1 MEGHRYISNETN
13 FYMRQPFQGFPWI
26 KTPRKRCIISTAQSQ
41 MFSKLKSVTLRRYKY
56 LVLGRDS
63 SYFAKRTKEKK
74 HSDSPKSSLKL
85 ISSTCSSFWLT
96 TYLLYLVDVFF
107 NRQSP
112 YLWVQTVL
120 LFSPTCSLIRMRQ
133 TSYRSF
139 SRKTKRS

>member
-74 HSDSPKSSLKL
+74 HSDSPKRYHQHALAFDWQHICYIWWMCFSTDSPHTYGYKL
-85 ISSTCSSFWLT
+85 CSSSRR
-96 TYLLYLVDVFF
+96 LV
-107 NRQSP
+107 P
-112 YLWVQTVL
+112 
-120 LFSPTCSLIRMRQ
+120 LFVWDRLHTGASQ
-133 TSYRSF
+133 EK
-139 SRKTKRS
+139 RKEANPIL